1 MEGEQHNENFI
12 HQFQLL
18 KIPFI
23 AIHQFL
29 LKSDLSLNVQKPLT
43 ALLEF
48 NLQTYKF
55 NGRAMS
61 GCIDAATITL
71 MFSIALQMTFLLH
84 RFNQQLITR
93 QQPPSEWVEIHVHTK
108 KQVVSS

>member
-1 MEGEQHNENFI
+1 M
-12 HQFQLL
+12 
-18 KIPFI
+18 P
-23 AIHQFL
+23 
-29 LKSDLSLNVQKPLT
+29 
-43 ALLEF
+43 
-48 NLQTYKF
+48 
-55 NGRAMS
+55 

-93 QQPPSEWVEIHVHTK
+93 QQPQSEWVKIHVRTK